1 MFTKK
6 TIRDI
11 DIHGKTVLLRADY
24 NVPVSEDGTISDG
37 YRITQSLQTLQYLRS
52 QKCKIVICS
61 HLGRPKNPNDAAC
74 SLRPIAKKLHQL
86 LKTPVAFVDDC
97 IGEKVVSAVQELN
110 QGDILVLENLRYHP
124 EEEKNDPMFAK
135 QLASLADVF
144 VQDGFGVVHR
154 AHASTDAITKYLP
167 SVAGLLLAQEVDVI
181 TNAMV
186 KPERPLMAVIGG
198 AKIADKIGV
207 LNRFIDIADVLVVG
221 GAMANTFLLAKGL
234 PVGKSMAEKE
244 DLHLAKDIM
253 KRAKTAAQQRNFV
266 FYLPQDGVVA
276 KKIDSK
282 TTTRIV
288 DWDAHVIADIE
299 EYPRKP
305 AARASRVE
313 EGEYILDIGPFSS
326 AFIAGAM
333 QLCKTVIWNGSLG
346 VTETPAIHGPIGPF
360 AHGTDQLV
368 DAILGGHGNR
378 PFSIIGGGDTVGY
391 IENRQLTENFNH
403 VSTGGGASLEL
414 KWWNWQVIIPVLQQG
429 CEVWSLPPFVDRD
442 VVVHRGA
449 AFAAHFRSYLPD
461 CHMPLL
467 ELQERFLN
475 SG

>member
-6 TIRDI
+6 TVRDI
-11 DIHGKTVLLRADY
+11 DLHGKTVLLRADY
-24 NVPVSEDGTISDG
+24 NVPVDTNGKISDG
-37 YRITQSLQTLQYLRS
+37 YRIYQSLQTLKYLQS

-61 HLGRPKNPNDAAC
+61 HLGRPKSPTDPAC
-74 SLRPIAKKLHQL
+74 SLRPVAKKLTSL
-86 LKTPVAFVDDC
+86 LKTPVTFVEDC
-97 IGEKVVSAVQELN
+97 VGAKAETAVKN
-110 QGDILVLENLRYHP
+110 MKQGDIVLLENLRYHP
-124 EEEKNDPMFAK
+124 EEEANDPTFAK
-135 QLASLADVF
+135 QLASLAEVF

-154 AHASTDAITKYLP
+154 AHASTDAVTKYIP

-181 TNAMV
+181 TNAMS

-234 PVGKSMAEKE
+234 PIGKSKAEKE
-244 DLHLAKDIM
+244 DIHLAQDIM
-253 KRAKTAAQQRNFV
+253 KRAHIAAKQRNFV

-276 KKIDSK
+276 KKVDPK

-299 EYPRKP
+299 QYPRKP
-305 AARASRVE
+305 SARASKVE
-313 EGEYILDIGPFSS
+313 ESEFILDIGPFSS
-326 AFIAGAM
+326 AFISGAM

-346 VTETPAIHGPIGPF
+346 VTEIPAIHNPIGPF
-360 AHGTDQLV
+360 AHGTEQLV
-368 DAILGGHGNR
+368 DAMLGSHGNR
-378 PFSIIGGGDTVGY
+378 PFSIVGGGDTVGY

-414 KWWNWQVIIPVLQQG
+414 MSGKR
-429 CEVWSLPPFVDRD
+429 LPGVE
-442 VVVHRGA
+442 A
-449 AFAAHFRSYLPD
+449 LA
-461 CHMPLL
+461 
-467 ELQERFLN
+467 N
-475 SG
+475 K

>member
-1 MFTKK
+1 MFIKK
-6 TIRDI
+6 TVRDV

-24 NVPVSEDGTISDG
+24 NVPVDKSGNISDG
-37 YRITQSLQTLQYLRS
+37 YRITQSLQTIKYLQS
-52 QKCKIVICS
+52 QKCKIIICS
-61 HLGRPKNPNDAAC
+61 HLGRPKSSTDETC
-74 SLRPIAKKLHQL
+74 SLKPVAAKLHQL
-86 LKTPVAFVDDC
+86 LKTPVAFIDDC
-97 IGEKVVSAVQELN
+97 IGDKVVSAVQNLN
-110 QGDILVLENLRYHP
+110 QGDILLLENLRYHP
-124 EEEKNDPMFAK
+124 EEEKNDPAFAK
-135 QLASLADVF
+135 QLAGLADVF

-154 AHASTDAITKYLP
+154 AHASTDAVTRYIP

-181 TNAMV
+181 TQAMS
-186 KPERPLMAVIGG
+186 KPDRPLMAVIGG
-198 AKIADKIGV
+198 AKIADKISV
-207 LNRFIDIADVLVVG
+207 LNRFVDIADVLVVG

-244 DLHLAKDIM
+244 DIHLAKDIM
-253 KRAKTAAQQRNFV
+253 KRAQTAAKQRNFV

-288 DWDAHVIADIE
+288 DWGAHVIADIE
-299 EYPRKP
+299 DYPRKP

-313 EGEYILDIGPFSS
+313 DGEFILDIGPFSS

-346 VTETPAIHGPIGPF
+346 VTEIPAVHGPIGPF

-368 DAILGGHGNR
+368 DAMLGEHGNR
-378 PFSIIGGGDTVGY
+378 PFSIVGGGDTVGY

-414 KWWNWQVIIPVLQQG
+414 MSGKR
-429 CEVWSLPPFVDRD
+429 LPGVE
-442 VVVHRGA
+442 A
-449 AFAAHFRSYLPD
+449 
-461 CHMPLL
+461 L
-467 ELQERFLN
+467 EN
-475 SG
+475 K